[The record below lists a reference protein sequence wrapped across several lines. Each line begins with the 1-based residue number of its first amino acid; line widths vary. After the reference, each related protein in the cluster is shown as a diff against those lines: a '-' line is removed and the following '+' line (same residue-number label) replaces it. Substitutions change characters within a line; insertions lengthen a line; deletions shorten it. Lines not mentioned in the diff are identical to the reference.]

1 MKRIQ
6 TILIHLLG
14 IQAGAVLLL
23 RVLSWYNPNMG
34 IWERNVR
41 LIDIM
46 CLCAVFLT
54 VVSVGRTLWDGK
66 NGTRKE
72 EQQ

>member
-14 IQAGAVLLL
+14 IQAGVVLLL
-23 RVLSWYNPNMG
+23 RVLNWYNPNMG

-41 LIDIM
+41 VIDVM
-46 CLCAVFLT
+46 CLCAVLLT
-54 VVSVGRTLWDGK
+54 AFSVGKTLWEEK
-66 NGTRKE
+66 NGKE
-72 EQQ
+72 GSQ

>member
-14 IQAGAVLLL
+14 IQGGVLLLL
-23 RVLSWYNPNMG
+23 RVLNWYNPNMG
-34 IWERNVR
+34 IWDRNVR
-41 LIDIM
+41 LIDVM
-46 CLCAVFLT
+46 CLCALLLT
-54 VVSVGRTLWDGK
+54 VVSVARGLWDGR

-72 EQQ
+72 ELQ

>member
-14 IQAGAVLLL
+14 IQAGVVLLL
-23 RVLSWYNPNMG
+23 RVLNWYNPNMG

-41 LIDIM
+41 VIDGM
-46 CLCAVFLT
+46 CLCALLLT
-54 VVSVGRTLWDGK
+54 VVSVARGLWNGRNVKG
-66 NGTRKE
+66 KE
-72 EQQ
+72 ELQ

>member
-14 IQAGAVLLL
+14 IQGGVLLL
-23 RVLSWYNPNMG
+23 LRALNWYNPNMG

-41 LIDIM
+41 LIDVM
-46 CLCAVFLT
+46 CLCALLLT
-54 VVSVGRTLWDGK
+54 VVSVTRGLWNGK
-66 NGTRKE
+66 NGKRKE
-72 EQQ
+72 ELQ